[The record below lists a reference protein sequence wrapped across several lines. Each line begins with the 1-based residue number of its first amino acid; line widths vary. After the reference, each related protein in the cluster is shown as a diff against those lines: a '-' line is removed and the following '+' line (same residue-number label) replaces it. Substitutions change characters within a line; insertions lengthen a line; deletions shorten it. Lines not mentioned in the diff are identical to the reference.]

1 MEEKTVKR
9 SITMFFLVGY
19 EIQRVSGRAP
29 ILSEQTSAKD
39 SAQPCDDGLQTVLA
53 CPKPV
58 FRYRKKKNIPLFSCT
73 EHRRAFLPHSSPLKD
88 TDTSS
93 QTTNTHLGK
102 CNRPLRHQFSKKVYL
117 L

>member
-58 FRYRKKKNIPLFSCT
+58 FRYRKKKTFHCSAAQNIEGLFFPT
-73 EHRRAFLPHSSPLKD
+73 A
-88 TDTSS
+88 
-93 QTTNTHLGK
+93 HL
-102 CNRPLRHQFSKKVYL
+102 
-117 L
+117 